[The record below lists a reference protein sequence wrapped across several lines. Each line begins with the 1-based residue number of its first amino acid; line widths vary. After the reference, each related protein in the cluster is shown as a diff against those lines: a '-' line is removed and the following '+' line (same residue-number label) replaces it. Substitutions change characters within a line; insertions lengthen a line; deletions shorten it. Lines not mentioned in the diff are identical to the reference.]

1 MKPSFQLEKP
11 YSVLI
16 PDGESF
22 FALPVLQCLGQ
33 IKNIHIYVLSNNR
46 SAAIRFSRYT
56 KKNYSYPI
64 EEGDTG
70 RLKAMLRIV
79 KEMKIDLVLTI
90 DEPTIR
96 FLSENGSELLKYT
109 QLAPYP
115 KAETFDNV
123 VDKWKFAN
131 WLKANNIP
139 YPTTIL
145 YQTGP
150 VFEEELSLIKFPAL
164 IKPAKG
170 NGGIG
175 IKFFIDPASLKE
187 YCLSHVQ
194 SGEYIV
200 QSFVEGYDL
209 GCSVLSKNGKLL
221 ATTMQKRSVNIPLT
235 FSPFTNIDFLY
246 DSNIYGLIEKII
258 KALNWSGV
266 AHFDLRYDEKE
277 EQVKVLEINARF
289 WQSVPGSFYAGVNFP
304 YFATLVGL
312 NRELPPFNFQ
322 PIHYVNPKTAVKLL
336 TQKYIFRKS
345 EIQEFGGSK
354 LEMHLKDP
362 LPLIMTRLIQLY
374 KYIGRIFASR

>member
-1 MKPSFQLEKP
+1 MKTTFPLDKP
-11 YSVLI
+11 FSVLI

-22 FALPVLQCLGQ
+22 FALPVVQCLGQ
-33 IKNIHIYVLSNNR
+33 IENVRIYVLSNNR
-46 SAAIRFSRYT
+46 TAAIRFSRYT
-56 KKNYSYPI
+56 TKYFIYPAG
-64 EEGDTG
+64 EGDAG
-70 RLKAMLRIV
+70 RLAAMLRIV
-79 KEMKIDLVLTI
+79 KEKKIDIVLTI

-96 FLSENGSELLKYT
+96 FLSENGGELLKYT
-109 QLAPYP
+109 LLAPYP

-131 WLKANNIP
+131 WLKAHNIP

-150 VFEEELSLIKFPAL
+150 VFDEELLSIKFPAL
-164 IKPAKG
+164 IKPARG

-175 IKFFIDPASLKE
+175 IMFFDDSESLKE
-187 YCLSHVQ
+187 YCQSHIQ

-209 GCSVLSKNGKLL
+209 GCSILSKEGVIL
-221 ATTMQKRSVNIPLT
+221 ATTMQKRSVNTPLT
-235 FSPFTNIDFLY
+235 FSPFTNIDFLF
-246 DSNIYGLIEKII
+246 DRDINELIENII
-258 KALNWSGV
+258 KELNWSGV
-266 AHFDLRYDEKE
+266 AHFDLRYDEVEK
-277 EQVKVLEINARF
+277 QVKVLEINARF

-304 YFATLVGL
+304 YLATLVGL
-312 NRELPPFNFQ
+312 NRELPPLNFQ

-336 TQKYIFRKS
+336 AQKYIYRKS

-362 LPLIMTRLIQLY
+362 LPLIMTRLIQWY
-374 KYIGRIFASR
+374 KRIVG